1 MSRKKYLFV
10 IPSLSKGGAERVV
23 SILASELIE
32 QQKEAVVITHFKVE
46 NEYLVDSG
54 VKVIC
59 LSDLQES
66 EYRAKMSP
74 LYLLK
79 LAKRLRKVIY
89 KENPDY
95 IIPFLWTTCVR
106 VDIALIGSK
115 YKKRVIQTVRNNPY
129 IFPKNNIMK
138 KYRDYLVKKSY
149 LTIVQNEKQ
158 KKYFSTYLHKKIRVL
173 PNPVSKELFS
183 IKHNP
188 SKNQINIVGV
198 GRLEKQK
205 NFLLLIEAFEM
216 VWNKNKEVR
225 LHIYG
230 EGTLREQLQE
240 EIDKKRLSQVA
251 ILHGRS
257 NSYEEMYGKSSIFV
271 LSSDFEGMPNTLL
284 EAMAVGVPSI
294 STNCPTGP
302 SDIIIDKENGYLVE
316 VGDVNKLYKKMILL
330 IEDGIKS
337 NKISKNA
344 RKSILDTYSQAVIT
358 SQLINYCEIK

>member
-32 QQKEAVVITHFKVE
+32 QQKEAIVITHFKVE
-46 NEYLVDSG
+46 NEYLVNSE

-106 VDIALIGSK
+106 VDIALIGSE

-138 KYRDYLVKKSY
+138 RYRDYLVNKSY
-149 LTIVQNEKQ
+149 LTIVQNEEQ
-158 KKYFSTYLHKKIRVL
+158 KKYFSTDLHEKIKIL
-173 PNPVSKELFS
+173 QNPVSKELLS
-183 IKHNP
+183 INYDKSNDEIH
-188 SKNQINIVGV
+188 IVGV
-198 GRLEKQK
+198 GRLEEQK
-205 NFLLLIEAFEM
+205 NFSLLIKAFKN
-216 VWNKNKEVR
+216 VWDKHPNSR

-230 EGTLREQLQE
+230 EGTLREKLQQ
-240 EIDKKRLSQVA
+240 EIHDMHLSQVA

-257 NSYEEMYGKSSIFV
+257 NNYSEMYGGTSIFV
-271 LSSDFEGMPNTLL
+271 LSSNFEGMPNTLL
-284 EAMAVGVPSI
+284 EAMAVGIPCI

-302 SDIIIDKENGYLVE
+302 SDIIRDGENGFLVE
-316 VGDVNKLYKKMILL
+316 VGDYDMVFEKICKIIEDKNIAKEIGENAKKFIYENYSSEKIALRL
-330 IEDGIKS
+330 IE
-337 NKISKNA
+337 ISECK
-344 RKSILDTYSQAVIT
+344 
-358 SQLINYCEIK
+358 